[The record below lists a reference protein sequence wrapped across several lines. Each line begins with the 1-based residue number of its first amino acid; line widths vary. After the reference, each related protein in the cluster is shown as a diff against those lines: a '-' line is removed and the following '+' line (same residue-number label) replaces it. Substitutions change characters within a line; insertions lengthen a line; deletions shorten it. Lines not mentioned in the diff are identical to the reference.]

1 MEHTAPL
8 MSNDEVRSDGN
19 GLAVSSRIV
28 ELAPSGDGG
37 CSPTK
42 LKRKETV
49 LNDVTNTGVM
59 AALIG
64 GFALSC
70 LQSTDFR
77 LYESDHSTMD
87 EIIYVLLVFAVHACT
102 CSALTSA
109 FLYREANVLE
119 DGREIQAWAE
129 KHWMLLMM
137 PIAKFGMGC
146 ASYIISVIFLSFRTL
161 EEVAVTR
168 SIAVS
173 IGIASM
179 STVVMTLGALYFR

>member
-1 MEHTAPL
+1 

-28 ELAPSGDGG
+28 ELSPSGDGG
-37 CSPTK
+37 RAPTK

-87 EIIYVLLVFAVHACT
+87 EIIYVLLVLRFTLAPAAHSHPPSCT
-102 CSALTSA
+102 VRRMSSRMDERSKRGPRSTGCCS
-109 FLYREANVLE
+109 
-119 DGREIQAWAE
+119 
-129 KHWMLLMM
+129 
-137 PIAKFGMGC
+137 
-146 ASYIISVIFLSFRTL
+146 
-161 EEVAVTR
+161 
-168 SIAVS
+168 
-173 IGIASM
+173 
-179 STVVMTLGALYFR
+179 